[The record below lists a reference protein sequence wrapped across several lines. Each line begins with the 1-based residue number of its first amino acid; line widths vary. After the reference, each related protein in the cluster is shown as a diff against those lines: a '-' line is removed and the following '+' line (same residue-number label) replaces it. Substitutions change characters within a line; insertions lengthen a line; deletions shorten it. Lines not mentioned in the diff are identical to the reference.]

1 MSERKLRSEVTV
13 VLCVIYLLGCNGEN
27 YVTKDMA
34 HLPDPP
40 EVEIIGQTTNTITI
54 NITAPPLQTITK
66 YQVRYC
72 KFSYFIKG
80 SSSSTIYTTP
90 SNIVPGSAYRFYVA
104 SFVDGVK
111 SANETN
117 VTAYSVPF
125 PPTRVKVVNQRTTE
139 ISLSVRPGAW
149 NYEYFCVEFFKIP
162 YPELMKNKCGKNG
175 SMSLTGLLPGTLYNV
190 SVFMRT
196 HLLRSSKLRFDGM
209 KIATVPSSPLNVKI
223 SGCTSSSINLT
234 VTPGTGSYDGFK
246 VTYFNTR
253 DHENIAQMTYITT
266 DISIAALDPGSE
278 YNVSVITIANDLQ
291 STESVYADHLAVTHK
306 RSRSAIEETTPVNEA
321 LLDTST
327 SIGNVDIQDGPLRA
341 CYLKTCFN
349 TSAIHIHR
357 LPEVRINPVVLSVED
372 GGKVTLT
379 CTITRYEDE
388 NDIEFIWT
396 FNGFTNESTL
406 SGVPVTTNETSV
418 LQLVDLTLHNSGNY
432 VCSVMVYNIKDTIS
446 LTSTSTIYVLSKDVK
461 TCPNITDERGLEW
474 PLTPVGTQLTLPCPN
489 TFTGNVTRDCMQDG
503 LWGKVNYINCVRT
516 QINNALEQVIGIKDG
531 LIHADEIHNVLQ
543 SIAEVTSATNETRL
557 TSGDLSKTSLVLS
570 ELVDVI
576 DDSQTSPNLT
586 KNFVDIVDNML
597 SPVNRD
603 TWIDVTKQS
612 TSTDVSDI
620 MDTVE
625 KLGNIVGKNLS
636 VASPI
641 VVERSNIVVEIK
653 RIQDNDIH
661 SNLNTSTNDSYFQN
675 QIALNLGSGT
685 TGDVTYTAVLYS
697 TIGKI
702 LPNNTNVLTGYPSE
716 VLGLSIVHGYSSSRH
731 LPSNI
736 SLTFDIE
743 KLRSENNL
751 TGNVNIKCVFWN
763 FNKAAGPIG
772 WSDIGCSWSSQ
783 RNACLCNHLT
793 NFAVL
798 MSPIQI
804 SNEID
809 IARLR
814 IITLAGCSLSILSTA
829 ITMVVYALLWR
840 YIKNDRS
847 VLVLNMCVAV
857 TAGYALFLGGLD
869 RTDDNVLCTV
879 VAALLH
885 FFFLAIFC
893 LMLADGIQL
902 LRRTTVVMNVKSIL
916 KWLLLIG
923 WGLPAIIVGITI
935 GIKHDGGYHSKTYCW
950 LTLTDG
956 VLYSFVG
963 PVLVII
969 LVNVAVMILVLK
981 ALLTSQFIMTKSQ
994 KQKVVSAVRSV
1005 CVLLPVLGITW
1016 FFGILSINDDLI
1028 VFQYLFAATN
1038 SLQGFFIFLFHC
1050 VLSVPVRRA
1059 IEQKYRKSVSKSYQS
1074 QGTLTT
1080 RSSRNSTDNIID
1092 ESRQRGKKTSSPQ
1105 PSQHTTKFLHLNQ
1118 QYTINSPL

>member
-117 VTAYSVPF
+117 VTAYSVP
-125 PPTRVKVVNQRTTE
+125 
-139 ISLSVRPGAW
+139 
-149 NYEYFCVEFFKIP
+149 
-162 YPELMKNKCGKNG
+162 
-175 SMSLTGLLPGTLYNV
+175 
-190 SVFMRT
+190 
-196 HLLRSSKLRFDGM
+196 
-209 KIATVPSSPLNVKI
+209 SSPLNVKI

-327 SIGNVDIQDGPLRA
+327 SIGNVDIQDDMCKISGYIRKPDHWVIEGSTVRILAIFSIHVECIATPQPSAEIQWYFGEFDVTKKNLSRIHIQSNYSQVEIPWSYLIFDPVSISDDRPLRA